1 MERRDRSKRVICDL
15 KQQECSYSNRLT
27 AIVEE
32 IGSSDESDKRQ
43 VQHKWQENCG
53 EVMTAKGNKV
63 TNERYSY

>member
-32 IGSSDESDKRQ
+32 IGESDKRQ